1 MCNSITLVNIGFI
14 SHNITLVSSPITI
27 YYNIFKPLQLSGHIR
42 VISATCFG
50 QKTRPLLLCT
60 ASEDFIFIWNIDRI
74 LAVDNISECICYRS
88 NLIEVNIFNLG

>member
-1 MCNSITLVNIGFI
+1 MCNSI
-14 SHNITLVSSPITI
+14 SLVSSPIII
-27 YYNIFKPLQLSGHIR
+27 YYNIFKPLQLSGHSQ

-88 NLIEVNIFNLG
+88 NLIEVNMF